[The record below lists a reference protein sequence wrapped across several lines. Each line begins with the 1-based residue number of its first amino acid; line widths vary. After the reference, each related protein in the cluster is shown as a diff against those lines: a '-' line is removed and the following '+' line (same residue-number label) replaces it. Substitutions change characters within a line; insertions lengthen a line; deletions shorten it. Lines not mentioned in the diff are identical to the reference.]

1 MNIPEN
7 LLYSKEHEWLSRD
20 DDMVT
25 LGITDYAQ
33 HELGDV
39 VFVEL
44 PKIGQSLSAEDAFG
58 SLESVKAVSEA
69 FTPVAGEVTEVNES
83 LLDAPD
89 KVNSDPYGEGWI
101 IRLRL
106 QDPSQLDG
114 LMSPEEYTKYTQE
127 ESSPDDA

>member
-7 LLYSKEHEWLSRD
+7 LLYSKEHEWLSRED
-20 DDMVT
+20 DT
-25 LGITDYAQ
+25 ITIGITDFSQ

-44 PKIGQSLSAEDAFG
+44 PEVGQTLAAEAAFG

-69 FTPVAGEVTEVNES
+69 FTPVAGEVTQVNNS

-89 KVNSDPYGEGWI
+89 KVNEDPYGEGWM

-106 QDPSQLDG
+106 DDPSQLDG
-114 LMSPEEYTKYTQE
+114 LMSSDEYSQYARE
-127 ESSPDDA
+127 ESRPDHA

>member
-7 LLYSKEHEWLSRD
+7 LLYSKEHEWLSRED
-20 DDMVT
+20 DIVT
-25 LGITDYAQ
+25 IGITDFAQ

-44 PKIGQSLSAEDAFG
+44 PEVGQTLAAEDAFG

-69 FTPVAGEVTEVNES
+69 FTHVAGEVTQVNDS

-89 KVNSDPYGEGWI
+89 KVNEAPYGDGWM

-106 QDPSQLDG
+106 EDPSQLDG
-114 LMSPEEYTKYTQE
+114 LMSPDEYLQYTRE
-127 ESSPDDA
+127 ESQG

>member
-7 LLYSKEHEWLSRD
+7 LLYSKEHEWLSREGEV
-20 DDMVT
+20 VT
-25 LGITDYAQ
+25 IGVSDFAQ
-33 HELGDV
+33 KELGDV

-44 PKIGQSLSAEDAFG
+44 PEVGHSLSAQDAFG

-69 FTPVAGEVTEVNES
+69 FTPVGGEVTEVNES

-89 KVNSDPYGEGWI
+89 KVNEDPYGEGWM

-106 QDPSQLDG
+106 EDASQMDN
-114 LMSPEEYTKYTQE
+114 LMSPEEYLKYTQE

>member
-7 LLYSKEHEWLSRD
+7 LLYSKEHEWLSQED
-20 DDMVT
+20 DT
-25 LGITDYAQ
+25 ITIGITDFAQ

-44 PKIGQSLSAEDAFG
+44 PEVGQTLAAEAAFG

-69 FTPVAGEVTEVNES
+69 FTPVAGEVTQVNDS

-89 KVNSDPYGEGWI
+89 KVNEDPYGEGWM

-106 QDPSQLDG
+106 DEPSQLDG
-114 LMSPEEYTKYTQE
+114 LMSSDEYSQYARE
-127 ESSPDDA
+127 ESRPDHA